1 MDTIHDTPLV
11 LSHTFDSHLSE
22 WLLLLLLLF
31 LFLLL
36 LLWFA
41 AREEPLLKL
50 RLQRWLEQLG
60 QRLQASTV

>member
-22 WLLLLLLLF
+22 WLLLLLF
-31 LFLLL
+31 LILLL